1 MTLTWKPPKKD
12 GGARVKFY
20 HIKMKEDGGSLVVI
34 AKVNGDILTYQVTS
48 LKLDKKYVF
57 EILAENDVGCG
68 DAVASK
74 PAVLQKKSGEFYK

>member
-1 MTLTWKPPKKD
+1 
-12 GGARVKFY
+12 
-20 HIKMKEDGGSLVVI
+20 MKEDGGSLVVI

-74 PAVLQKKSGEFYK
+74 PVVLQKKSGEFYK